1 MRNWLLR
8 WFFFSSKWLVLSVKR
23 DRHVMEF
30 SNLVIIIVIIIVMI
44 VYSIW
49 FSNKRAILADL
60 FCPSTLRLS

>member
-30 SNLVIIIVIIIVMI
+30 SNLVIIIVIII
-44 VYSIW
+44 YSIC
-49 FSNKRAILADL
+49 FSNKQAILADL
-60 FCPSTLRLS
+60 F